1 MHTPLFSCYTI
12 VAIITMLCYS
22 EELHSYKD
30 NVNIRSPK
38 LIQIASLIELI
49 LLKWPHVN
57 NRVQHV
63 FVNCYSNHLGG
74 QLSKLNSF
82 II

>member
-1 MHTPLFSCYTI
+1 MHTDTKVKTTTIQMHTPLFSCYTI

-38 LIQIASLIELI
+38 LIQIASLIEL
-49 LLKWPHVN
+49 N
-57 NRVQHV
+57 
-63 FVNCYSNHLGG
+63 
-74 QLSKLNSF
+74 
-82 II
+82 